1 MYGSGEISK
10 DDGKRNMSRNES
22 YKEDPLADLRS
33 NLEYAAEYLSAAYA
47 DSPEAFLVALRD
59 VTEAQ
64 QGMAN
69 VAKQARVNRE
79 NLYRTLSERGN
90 PTLNTVGS
98 VLEALGITVKF
109 EPKETGPQLRQR
121 RRQLQRR
128 IRRVSA
134 A

>member
-1 MYGSGEISK
+1 MP
-10 DDGKRNMSRNES
+10 RNES
-22 YKEDPLADLRS
+22 YKQDLLADLRS
-33 NLEYAAEYLSAAYA
+33 NLGYAAEYLSAAYA

-64 QGMAN
+64 KGMAK

-98 VLEALGITVKF
+98 VLEALGIAVKF
-109 EPKETGPQLRQR
+109 EPKESGPPLRHR

-128 IRRVSA
+128 IRRGA
-134 A
+134 AS

>member
-1 MYGSGEISK
+1 
-10 DDGKRNMSRNES
+10 MSRNES
-22 YKEDPLADLRS
+22 YKEDLLADLRS
-33 NLEYAAEYLSAAYA
+33 NLGYAAEYLSAAYA

-64 QGMAN
+64 KGMAN
-69 VAKQARVNRE
+69 VAKQTRLNRE

-98 VLEALGITVKF
+98 VLEALGIAVKF
-109 EPKETGPQLRQR
+109 EPKERTPKLLQR
-121 RRQLQRR
+121 RRPLRRR

-134 A
+134 P

>member
-1 MYGSGEISK
+1 
-10 DDGKRNMSRNES
+10 MSRNES
-22 YKEDPLADLRS
+22 YKEDLLADLRS
-33 NLEYAAEYLSAAYA
+33 NLGYAAEYLSAAYA

-64 QGMAN
+64 KGMAN
-69 VAKQARVNRE
+69 VAKQARLNRE

-109 EPKETGPQLRQR
+109 EPKERGPQLRHR
-121 RRQLQRR
+121 RRQLQRGMSR
-128 IRRVSA
+128 GA
-134 A
+134 AS